1 MSTLKYLDDGGL
13 AVLWAKIK
21 DIAGEDNIIESVS
34 VNGTT
39 LTITSK
45 DADLGLKVNSQQ
57 LTVANNIVN
66 LAVTKNN
73 SSTGITFTP
82 AAGQNPDTLDI
93 TVPTKTSDLTNDSNF
108 VADANYSHITVD
120 SSLSSSSENPVQN
133 KVINSALGDKAPL
146 ASPALTGTPTAP
158 TASAGTST
166 TQIATTAFVAAA
178 IAAASIGIQF
188 EIVQSLPASGSTN
201 TIYLVPNSGTGTN
214 IYDEYVWVIV
224 DSSTT
229 PATYGWEKIGSTAVD
244 LTDYT
249 RFDVANGRIYDG
261 NGNELIPMTYTG
273 TGNDIDTICT

>member
-1 MSTLKYLDDGGL
+1 MSTTLKYLDDGGL

-21 DIAGEDNIIESVS
+21 DVAGEDNVIESVS

-39 LTITSK
+39 LSQNPGSTNVNL
-45 DADLGLKVNSQQ
+45 ALKVNNQQ
-57 LTVANNIVN
+57 LTVANNTVN

-93 TVPTKTSDLTNDSNF
+93 AVPTKTSDLTNDSNF

-146 ASPALTGTPTAP
+146 ASPTLTGTPTAP
-158 TASAGTST
+158 TATLHDSS
-166 TQIATTAFVAAA
+166 TQIATTAFVAAE
-178 IAAASIGIQF
+178 ISSAAIGIQF
-188 EIVQSLPASGSTN
+188 EIVTGDLPASGDAG
-201 TIYLVPNSGTGTN
+201 TIYLKSHSGTAPDV
-214 IYDEYVWVIV
+214 YDEYIWVNN
-224 DSSTT
+224 
-229 PATYGWEKIGSTAVD
+229 AWEQIGTTAVD

-249 RFDVANGRIYDG
+249 KFDVSNGRLYDG
-261 NGNELIPMTYTG
+261 DGNELIPMTYTG